1 MFWESFFMFG
11 FLIALLTSVYFY
23 FELKN
28 TREKYHKEK
37 RDKARELF
45 ELTIL
50 SELSEKIGYSLSS
63 RDIASTI
70 AATVEK
76 IFQVTSISYAIIET
90 DHIELVT
97 TTHENIGPQYL
108 LGVKESVLQGVYGI
122 DEALRKLPVVEKAKG
137 VHIDPQAEILQD
149 TSIQYDAV
157 PQSYFNIP
165 LVLNNRFTGI
175 INITSKNLR
184 AYQEEDMSMMYKIVN
199 KAQLAIG
206 RLEYVIETEKGKVES
221 LVKSLTSGEIF
232 FTLEQGALNLATINH
247 AALRFLKITDVN
259 PELIKVLSSFNLKP
273 NLITEMKDVIL
284 QKKSTIY
291 RDIDIN
297 GLKFNIY
304 VTPVFSYKSD
314 RIIGVALTMQDV
326 TREAEIRKMR
336 EAFTNMMI
344 HELRAPLTAIKGAAD
359 LLMDSQTHEEDKVKM
374 RLIIKNASERL
385 LEDIDDM
392 LDSAKIE
399 AGKLQVQMSEAN
411 INEVITK
418 ASEELSYA
426 ASSRSILLENHLDDN
441 IPAFLFDPLR
451 IGQVIVNL
459 LSNAIKF
466 SEQHTIIEIF
476 SRLKEDSVEIE
487 VKDHGSGIER
497 EKIDGLFRP
506 FIQAN
511 YHNRAKGTG
520 LGLYISKAIV
530 SEHDG
535 KIWLNSTVGE
545 GTSVFFSLP
554 LRSQENML
562 QSPQATLAN

>member
-1 MFWESFFMFG
+1 MLLQTFFMFG
-11 FLIALLTSVYFY
+11 FLIALLAAVYFY

-28 TREKYHKEK
+28 TREKYQKEK
-37 RDKARELF
+37 KEKARELF

-50 SELSEKIGYSLSS
+50 SDLSEKIGYSLSS

-70 AATVEK
+70 AVTVEK
-76 IFQVTSISYAIIET
+76 LFQVTSVSYAIVEV

-97 TTHENIGPQYL
+97 TTHENVGPNYIH
-108 LGVKESVLQGVYGI
+108 GVKELVLQGVYGV
-122 DEALRKLPVVEKAKG
+122 DESLKKLPIIEKAKG
-137 VHIDPQAEILQD
+137 AHVDPQAELLSD
-149 TSIQYDAV
+149 TLIQSDSL

-175 INITSKNLR
+175 ICITSKIPQ

-232 FTLEQGALNLATINH
+232 FTIEQGNLQLATINH
-247 AALRFLKITDVN
+247 AALRFLRISEAN
-259 PELIKVLSSFNLKP
+259 PQLMKVLSSFNLKP
-273 NLITEMKDVIL
+273 NLISEMKDVIF

-291 RDIDIN
+291 RDVTIHD
-297 GLKFNIY
+297 LKFNIY
-304 VTPVFSYKSD
+304 VTPVFSYKID

-326 TREAEIRKMR
+326 TREHEIRKMR

-359 LLMDSQTHEEDKVKM
+359 LLLKPETHDEDRVKM
-374 RLIIKNASERL
+374 RLIIKNATERL

-399 AGKLQVQMSEAN
+399 AGKLSIQKAEAS
-411 INEVITK
+411 INDVIAK
-418 ASEELSYA
+418 ATEELSYA
-426 ASSRSILLENHLDDN
+426 ASSRAILLENHLDSN
-441 IPAFLFDPLR
+441 IPVFAFDAAR
-451 IGQVIVNL
+451 IGQVIINL

-466 SEQHTIIEIF
+466 SDEHTIVEVY
-476 SRLKEDSVEIE
+476 SRLKADTVEIE

-497 EKIDGLFRP
+497 EKIEALFRP
-506 FIQAN
+506 FSQAN
-511 YHNRAKGTG
+511 NQKRAKGTG

-535 KIWLNSTVGE
+535 KIWLDSKTGE

-554 LRSQENML
+554 IHITKYTNPGVERVVN
-562 QSPQATLAN
+562 

>member
-11 FLIALLTSVYFY
+11 FLIALLAAVYFF

-28 TREKYHKEK
+28 TRAKYHQEK
-37 RDKARELF
+37 RDNARELF

-63 RDIASTI
+63 RNI
-70 AATVEK
+70 AATIAVTVEK
-76 IFQVTSISYAIIET
+76 LFQVTSVSYAIIES
-90 DHIELVT
+90 DHVELVT
-97 TTHENIGPQYL
+97 TTHENVGPHYIS
-108 LGVKESVLQGVYGI
+108 GVKEFVLQGVYGI
-122 DEALRKLPVVEKAKG
+122 DENLKKLPVIEKAAG
-137 VHIDPQAEILQD
+137 AHIDPQAELLVD
-149 TSIQYDAV
+149 TLIQNDAM
-157 PQSYFNIP
+157 PLSYFNIP

-175 INITSKNLR
+175 ISITSKNPK

-232 FTLEQGALNLATINH
+232 FTLENGSLNLATINH
-247 AALRFLKITDVN
+247 AALRFLKLTGEN
-259 PELIKVLSSFNLKP
+259 PELVRVLSSFNLKP
-273 NLITEMKDVIL
+273 NLISEMKGVIL
-284 QKKSTIY
+284 EKKSTIY
-291 RDIDIN
+291 RDIDIH
-297 GLKFNIY
+297 GLKFNVY

-326 TREAEIRKMR
+326 TREAEVRKMR

-359 LLMDSQTHEEDKVKM
+359 LLMEKETHEEDKVKM

-399 AGKLQVQMSEAN
+399 AGKLQIQKSDAS
-411 INEVITK
+411 INEVIGK
-418 ASEELSYA
+418 ATEELSYA
-426 ASSRSILLENHLDDN
+426 ASSRAILLENHLDDK
-441 IPAFLFDPLR
+441 IPNFAFDPIR
-451 IGQVIVNL
+451 IGQVVVNL

-466 SEQHTIIEIF
+466 SEEHTIVEVY
-476 SRLKEDSVEIE
+476 SRLKENAVEIE

-497 EKIDGLFRP
+497 EKIESLFRP
-506 FIQAN
+506 FSQVNI
-511 YHNRAKGTG
+511 HNRTKGTG

-535 KIWLNSTVGE
+535 KIWLNSNVSE
-545 GTSVFFSLP
+545 GTSVIFCLP
-554 LRSQENML
+554 LHPEEHLL
-562 QSPQATLAN
+562 QKAQATLAN

>member
-11 FLIALLTSVYFY
+11 FLVTILSTVYFY

-28 TREKYHKEK
+28 TREKYRKEQK
-37 RDKARELF
+37 NKARELF

-50 SELSEKIGYSLSS
+50 SDLSEKIGYSLSS

-70 AATVEK
+70 AVTVEK
-76 IFQVTSISYAIIET
+76 IFQVTSVSYAIVEV
-90 DHIELVT
+90 DHVELVT
-97 TTHENIGPQYL
+97 TTHEKVGSKYIR
-108 LGVKESVLQGVYGI
+108 GVNDLVIQGMYGI
-122 DEALRKLPVVEKAKG
+122 DETLKKLPVIEKEKG
-137 VHIDPQAEILQD
+137 VHVDPQGDALVNNLIELD
-149 TSIQYDAV
+149 TK
-157 PQSYFNIP
+157 PLSYFNIP

-175 INITSKNLR
+175 ISITSKYPS

-232 FTLEQGALNLATINH
+232 FTLENGNLNLATINH
-247 AALRFLKITDVN
+247 AALRFLKLAGEN
-259 PELIKVLSSFNLKP
+259 PQLIQVLSSFKLKP

-291 RDIDIN
+291 RDVDLN
-297 GLKFNIY
+297 GLRFNIY

-314 RIIGVALTMQDV
+314 RIIGVAVTMQDV
-326 TREAEIRKMR
+326 LREHEIRKMR

-359 LLMDSQTHEEDKVKM
+359 LLMQSETKEEDRVKM
-374 RLIIKNASERL
+374 RVIIKNASERL

-399 AGKLQVQMSEAN
+399 AGKLQIQKASAN
-411 INEVITK
+411 INDVIRK
-418 ASEELSYA
+418 ATEELSYA
-426 ASSRSILLENHLDDN
+426 ASSRAILLENHLDDS
-441 IPAFLFDPLR
+441 IPNLIIDPLR

-466 SEQHTIIEIF
+466 SEEHTIVEVYTRQNEDMIE
-476 SRLKEDSVEIE
+476 VE
-487 VKDHGSGIER
+487 VKDHGSGIESA
-497 EKIDGLFRP
+497 KIESLFRP
-506 FIQAN
+506 FVQADF
-511 YHNRAKGTG
+511 HNRSKGTG

-535 KIWLNSTVGE
+535 KIWLSSKVGE
-545 GTSVFFSLP
+545 GTSVFFALP
-554 LRSQENML
+554 IHPKEHLL
-562 QSPQATLAN
+562 QAPQATMAN

>member
-1 MFWESFFMFG
+1 MFG
-11 FLIALLTSVYFY
+11 FLIAFLTAVYFY

-76 IFQVTSISYAIIET
+76 IFQVTSVSYAIIET
-90 DHIELVT
+90 DHLELVT
-97 TTHENIGPQYL
+97 TTHENVGPQYIH
-108 LGVKESVLQGVYGI
+108 GVRESVLQGVYGI
-122 DEALRKLPVVEKAKG
+122 DETLKNMPIVEKAKG
-137 VHIDPQAEILQD
+137 AHIDPQAELLVD
-149 TSIQYDAV
+149 TSIQYDAL
-157 PQSYFNIP
+157 PLSYFNIP

-232 FTLEQGALNLATINH
+232 FTLEREGLTLATINH
-247 AALRFLKITDVN
+247 AALRFLKISEAN

-273 NLITEMKDVIL
+273 NLISEMKDVIF

-291 RDIDIN
+291 RDIDIH

-326 TREAEIRKMR
+326 TREAEVRKMR

-374 RLIIKNASERL
+374 RLIIKSASERL

-399 AGKLQVQMSEAN
+399 AGKLTIQKSDAN
-411 INEVITK
+411 INDVIRK
-418 ASEELSYA
+418 ATEELSYA
-426 ASSRSILLENHLDDN
+426 ASSRAILLENHLDDT
-441 IPAFLFDPLR
+441 IPVFAFDPLR

-466 SEQHTIIEIF
+466 SEEHTIVEVY
-476 SRLKEDSVEIE
+476 SRKKEGSVEIE

-497 EKIDGLFRP
+497 EKIEGLFRP

-530 SEHDG
+530 GEHDG

-545 GTSVFFSLP
+545 GTSVFVTLP
-554 LRSQENML
+554 FH
-562 QSPQATLAN
+562 SPQYVSQPKTMMN